1 MNWNNVTT
9 KQYIELLQLY
19 NKDDLTTGQLT
30 VGIQTILDLKDGSDL
45 SFINEDIPSEPSN
58 IVELN
63 GELYKIDY
71 LKDLKTLEYIDAN
84 MTLKEDSY
92 NFGQLLAI
100 LCRKDNEVYDD
111 DFIANKLDDRIEL
124 FNSASIVKTK
134 PLIDFFVNRANQY
147 WICSQKSLMELPKDR
162 FALHILSLLVHGLLK
177 GCFMRTVKA
186 LWTLRK
192 QVKCILQPSQNG

>member
-19 NKDDLTTGQLT
+19 NKDNLTTGQLT
-30 VGIQTILDLKDGSDL
+30 VGIQVILNSEDL

-63 GELYKIDY
+63 GEIYKIDY

-124 FNSASIVKTK
+124 FNNASIVKTK

-147 WICSQKSLMELPKDR
+147 
-162 FALHILSLLVHGLLK
+162 
-177 GCFMRTVKA
+177 
-186 LWTLRK
+186 
-192 QVKCILQPSQNG
+192 